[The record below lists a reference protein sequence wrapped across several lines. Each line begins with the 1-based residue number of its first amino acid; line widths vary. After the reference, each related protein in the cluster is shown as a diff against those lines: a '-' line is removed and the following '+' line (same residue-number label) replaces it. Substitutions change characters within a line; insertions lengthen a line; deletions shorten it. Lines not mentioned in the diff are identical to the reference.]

1 MNPSF
6 AKKCKMLA
14 GRLAFRFLE
23 GMASVVPFPIAQRLG
38 DALGDFIY
46 FASSRYRKVAIRNL
60 AAAYDGKLSA
70 SDIRGIARQ
79 VFRHFARGAVEFFY
93 LLKLK
98 PKELDRM
105 VDLSGTEHVDA
116 ALAQGNGAILLTGH
130 LGHWEMLAR
139 RAAAAGYRINVIA
152 RNSDD
157 VTMTGIARKIR
168 EGSGYKVL
176 GRNAREALKCLRD
189 NEILGILPD
198 QNTAGGVFVD
208 FFGRPAATA
217 EGPAVFSLKTGAPIL
232 PTFARRGVD
241 GKYHAVVY
249 PPISVQLTGETE
261 KDVHILT
268 QALTSRIEEEIRK
281 DPTQWLWLHDRWK
294 RAHEAG

>member
-1 MNPSF
+1 MKPSLT
-6 AKKCKMLA
+6 KRGKMLA
-14 GRLAFRFLE
+14 GRLAFLFLT
-23 GMASVVPFPIAQRLG
+23 GLASVVPFPVAQRMG
-38 DALGDFIY
+38 AALGDFIY
-46 FASSRYRKVAIRNL
+46 YASSRYRKVAIRNL
-60 AAAYDGKLSA
+60 TAAYDGKMSA
-70 SDIRGIARQ
+70 SDIRSTARQ

-98 PKELDRM
+98 PEELDRL
-105 VDLSGTEHVDA
+105 VDLSGMEHLDA

-139 RAAAAGYRINVIA
+139 RAAVAGYKINVIA

-168 EGSGYKVL
+168 EDSGYKVL
-176 GRNAREALKCLRD
+176 GRNAREALKCLKN

-198 QNTAGGVFVD
+198 QNTAGGVFVY
-208 FFGRPAATA
+208 FFGRPVATA

-232 PTFARRGVD
+232 PTFARRGPD
-241 GKYHAVVY
+241 GKYHAMVY
-249 PPISVQLTGETE
+249 PPIAVKLTGETD
-261 KDVHILT
+261 KDVWLLT

-294 RAHEAG
+294 RSHEAG